1 MTARI
6 TAYAY
11 VHAGAVAYGATFPR
25 FDTVA
30 SLGVIEQ
37 ATPGTT
43 TWARPTTPTPLYL
56 PGGSDQLAA
65 WQTSLNAHAPAGQY
79 AVTYSPTTKRI
90 TIASTNGTAFRPTFH
105 SNGAEWT
112 GFTGSLVGWATSWTA
127 TAAPAAVAEL
137 IGVTVEPAEDW
148 ARVDLKRY
156 RHGRAAAIVWGNH
169 QAHQVTLYLKRD
181 DLRAL
186 DPGYLVT
193 GRVVIQQGA
202 DSTAYSATNPGGVV
216 DGFVL
221 AASDVTE
228 DGDLGDVWTINLVV
242 GVLRV

>member
-6 TAYAY
+6 VAYAY
-11 VHAGAVAYGATFPR
+11 VHGGAVAYGATFPR

-43 TWARPTTPTPLYL
+43 TWVRPTSPKAFYL
-56 PGGSDQLAA
+56 PGGSDQLADWRA
-65 WQTSLNAHAPAGQY
+65 GLDAHTPAGLY
-79 AVTYSPTTKRI
+79 SVTYSPTTRRL
-90 TIASTNGTAFRPTFH
+90 TIASTNAVAFRPTFH

-137 IGVTVEPAEDW
+137 LGVTVESADDW

-169 QAHQVTLYLKRD
+169 QAHQVTLYLRRD

-186 DPGYLVT
+186 DPGYLVA

-202 DSTAYSATNPGGVV
+202 DTTPYSAANPAGVV

-221 AASDVTE
+221 GASDVTE
-228 DGDLGDVWTINLVV
+228 DGDLGEIWTVNLVV
-242 GVLRV
+242 GVPRV